1 MPDEWGAFFT
11 DYRFTLNHLDLKEVR
26 VRMVNSIGYGNFQIC
41 FFIKR
46 TPPSSLTAGSQ
57 NEASKKN
64 SPSR

>member
-41 FFIKR
+41 FFIK
-46 TPPSSLTAGSQ
+46 
-57 NEASKKN
+57 KN
-64 SPSR
+64 SAFLINGRFPE